1 MIVELSYL
9 IGELNP
15 VEVLG
20 LIKPNI
26 KWRARFGDGQ
36 GKSNQT
42 SNIEMSSHNG
52 THIDAPFHVLRE
64 GKKITDYD
72 ISDFYF
78 DKIFVIDCKKRDLEK
93 IEVEDL
99 KPYENDLKKCN
110 LLLIYT
116 GFSKYRSVETERY
129 IKKSPGFSIEG
140 AKYIKRNFSNIRCI
154 GVDLMGIEN
163 IVEGRES
170 GWNVHK
176 ILLGGDSK
184 FFHIEDMNIKPV
196 VGKKIKRVFVAPI
209 RMIDSEASPVTILAD
224 VD

>member
-9 IGELNP
+9 IGQLNP
-15 VEVLG
+15 VEILG

-52 THIDAPFHVLRE
+52 THIDVPFHVLKG

-78 DKIFVIDCKKRDLEK
+78 DKILVIDCKKKDLEK

-99 KPYENDLKKCN
+99 EPYKNDLKKCD

-116 GFSKYRSVETERY
+116 GFSQYRSVETERY
-129 IKKSPGFSIEG
+129 IKKSPGFSVKS
-140 AKYIKRNFSNIRCI
+140 AKYIKSNFPNIRCI

-170 GWNVHK
+170 GWIVHK
-176 ILLGGDSK
+176 ILLEGNSNY
-184 FFHIEDMNIKPV
+184 FHIEDMNVKPV
-196 VGKKIKRVFVAPI
+196 VRRKVRQVFVAPI
-209 RMIDSEASPVTILAD
+209 RMVGLEASPVTIIAD
-224 VD
+224 IV

>member
-20 LIKPNI
+20 LVKPDI
-26 KWRARFGDGQ
+26 KWRARFGDGK

-52 THIDAPFHVLRE
+52 THIDMPFHVLGE
-64 GKKITDYD
+64 GKKVTDYD

-78 DKIFVIDCKKRDLEK
+78 DKVLVITCKKEDLEK
-93 IEVEDL
+93 IQVEDL
-99 KPYENDLKKCN
+99 KPYDNDLKKCD

-116 GFSKYRSVETERY
+116 GFSKYRSIDTERY
-129 IKKSPGFSIEG
+129 IKKSPSFSIKS
-140 AKYIKRNFSNIRCI
+140 AKYIKSNFSNIRCI

-163 IVEGRES
+163 IVEGRET
-170 GWNVHK
+170 GWNIHK
-176 ILLGGDSK
+176 ILLGGNSNY
-184 FFHIEDMNIKPV
+184 FHIEDMNIKHV

-209 RMIDSEASPVTILAD
+209 RMIGLEASPVTIMAD